1 MAGVQNIRS
10 SREIKGLAV
19 TQVRGSSGFRAQ
31 SATPLGGS
39 PPETIGTQGGCDS

>member
-1 MAGVQNIRS
+1 MQNIRS
-10 SREIKGLAV
+10 SKEIKGLAV

-39 PPETIGTQGGCDS
+39 PPETTGTKCGCES

>member
-1 MAGVQNIRS
+1 MLKIRS

-19 TQVRGSSGFRAQ
+19 TLVRGSSGIRAQ

-39 PPETIGTQGGCDS
+39 PPETTSTMCGCDS